1 MREPDTG
8 AEWEANA
15 PAWIEMSRAGA
26 DRYRDLVNT
35 PAFLDALPDVTG
47 LRCLDVGCGEGHNT
61 RLLVERGAHMTA
73 LDISETFIR
82 AACSADPTSGYVRG
96 DASFLP
102 FADATFDAAT
112 AFMSIMDVADPVV
125 AIGEI
130 ARVLRP
136 GGWLQFSIT
145 HPVNTTPVR
154 RWIDDDDGVRT
165 WLAIGD
171 YFVEGPMTDSWT
183 FKAASEIGM
192 RHEPFTIT
200 AARRTV
206 SSWMNMVID
215 AGFTIERVIE
225 PVASEQTADAPS
237 RSGRHPYRAV
247 LPDRARPPVMSS
259 RRPRRPW

>member
-1 MREPDTG
+1 MAGEPDTR

-61 RLLVERGAHMTA
+61 CLVVERGADVTA
-73 LDISETFIR
+73 LDISGAFLR
-82 AACSADPTSGYVRG
+82 AARDVDPTGRYIHG
-96 DASFLP
+96 DATRLP
-102 FADATFDAAT
+102 FADASFDAAT
-112 AFMSIMDVADPVV
+112 AFMSVMDMPDPAV

-136 GGWLQFSIT
+136 GGWVQFSIT
-145 HPVNTTPVR
+145 HPVNTTPIR
-154 RWIDDDDGVRT
+154 SWADDERGVRT
-165 WLAIGD
+165 ALAIAD
-171 YFVEGPMTDSWT
+171 YFVEGPITTSWT
-183 FKAASEIGM
+183 FKVAGEMQM

-215 AGFTIERVIE
+215 AGLVIERVVE
-225 PVASEQTADAPS
+225 PVASEQTAS
-237 RSGRHPYRAV
+237 LHPEVADTRIV
-247 LPDRARPPVMSS
+247 PFFLIVRAR
-259 RRPRRPW
+259 R

>member
-1 MREPDTG
+1 MDGEPDTR

-61 RLLVERGAHMTA
+61 RLVVERGADVTA
-73 LDISETFIR
+73 LDISGAFLR
-82 AACSADPTSGYVRG
+82 AARGVDPTGHYVHG
-96 DASFLP
+96 DATRLP

-112 AFMSIMDVADPVV
+112 AFMSVMDMPDPAV

-145 HPVNTTPVR
+145 HPVNTTPIRSWV
-154 RWIDDDDGVRT
+154 DDERGVHT
-165 WLAIGD
+165 ALAIGD
-171 YFVEGPMTDSWT
+171 YFVEGPITTSWT
-183 FKAASEIGM
+183 FKVAAEM
-192 RHEPFTIT
+192 QVRHEPFTIT
-200 AARRTV
+200 AARFMV
-206 SSWMNMVID
+206 SSWVNMVID
-215 AGFTIERVIE
+215 AGFTIERVME
-225 PVASEQTADAPS
+225 PVASEAIASLHPEVNDTRIAPFFLI
-237 RSGRHPYRAV
+237 V
-247 LPDRARPPVMSS
+247 RAR
-259 RRPRRPW
+259 R

>member
-1 MREPDTG
+1 MGHTGTMGEPDTG
-8 AEWEANA
+8 AQWEANA

-47 LRCLDVGCGEGHNT
+47 LHCLDVGCGEGHNT
-61 RLLVERGAHMTA
+61 RLLVERGARMTA
-73 LDISETFIR
+73 LDISDAFLR
-82 AACSADPTSGYVRG
+82 AARDADPSSRYIRG
-96 DASFLP
+96 DGSSLP
-102 FADATFDAAT
+102 FAGATFDAAT
-112 AFMSIMDVADPVV
+112 AFMSIMDVADPAV

-154 RWIDDDDGVRT
+154 RWIDEDGVRT

-183 FKAASEIGM
+183 FKAACEMRM

-215 AGFTIERVIE
+215 AGLTIEHVVE
-225 PVASEQTADAPS
+225 PVASESIA
-237 RSGRHPYRAV
+237 RRHPEVADTRIV
-247 LPDRARPPVMSS
+247 PFFLIVRAR
-259 RRPRRPW
+259 R

>member
-1 MREPDTG
+1 MGEPDTG

-35 PAFLDALPDVTG
+35 PAFLDALADMTG
-47 LRCLDVGCGEGHNT
+47 LQCLDVGCGEGHNT
-61 RLLVERGAHMTA
+61 RLLVERGARITA

-82 AACSADPTSGYVRG
+82 AARDADPTNRYVRG
-96 DASFLP
+96 DASRLP

-112 AFMSIMDVADPVV
+112 AFMSIMDVADPAI

-136 GGWLQFSIT
+136 GGWVQFSIT

-154 RWIDDDDGVRT
+154 RWIDDEDGVRT

-171 YFVEGPMTDSWT
+171 YFFEGPMTESWT
-183 FKAASEIGM
+183 FKAAREM
-192 RHEPFTIT
+192 QKRHEPFTIT

-206 SSWMNMVID
+206 SSWMNLVID
-215 AGFTIERVIE
+215 AGLTIERVIE
-225 PVASEQTADAPS
+225 PVASESIADD
-237 RSGRHPYRAV
+237 HPEVADTRIV
-247 LPDRARPPVMSS
+247 PFFLIVRAR
-259 RRPRRPW
+259 R

>member
-1 MREPDTG
+1 MIGHTGTMGEPDTG

-15 PAWIEMSRAGA
+15 PAWIELSRAGA

-47 LRCLDVGCGEGHNT
+47 IRVLDVGCGEGHNT
-61 RLLVERGAHMTA
+61 RLLVERGACMTA

-82 AACSADPTSGYVRG
+82 AARDADPTSSYVRG
-96 DASFLP
+96 DGSSLP

-112 AFMSIMDVADPVV
+112 AFMSVMDMPDP
-125 AIGEI
+125 APAMGEI

-145 HPVNTTPVR
+145 HPVNTTPLR
-154 RWIDDDDGVRT
+154 RWIDDEDGVRT

-171 YFVEGPMTDSWT
+171 YFVEGSMTDSWT
-183 FKAASEIGM
+183 FKAAREMQM

-215 AGFTIERVIE
+215 AGLTIEHVIE
-225 PVASEQTADAPS
+225 PVASESIAAD
-237 RSGRHPYRAV
+237 HPEVADTRIV
-247 LPDRARPPVMSS
+247 PFFLIVRAR
-259 RRPRRPW
+259 R

>member
-1 MREPDTG
+1 MAGEPDTA

-35 PAFLDALPDVTG
+35 PAFLDALPDVDG

-61 RLLVERGAHMTA
+61 RLVVERGADVTA
-73 LDISETFIR
+73 LDISGAFLR
-82 AACSADPTSGYVRG
+82 AGRGVDPTGRYVHG
-96 DASFLP
+96 DVTRLP

-112 AFMSIMDVADPVV
+112 AFMSIMDMSDPAV

-136 GGWLQFSIT
+136 GGFLQFSIT
-145 HPVNTTPVR
+145 HPVNTTPIRSWV
-154 RWIDDDDGVRT
+154 DDDHGVRT
-165 WLAIGD
+165 ALAIAD
-171 YFVEGPMTDSWT
+171 YFVEGPITTSWT
-183 FKAASEIGM
+183 FKVAGEMQMGHA
-192 RHEPFTIT
+192 PFTIT

-215 AGFTIERVIE
+215 AGLTIERVVE
-225 PVASEQTADAPS
+225 PVASETTAS
-237 RSGRHPYRAV
+237 LHPEVADTRIV
-247 LPDRARPPVMSS
+247 PFFLIVRAR
-259 RRPRRPW
+259 R